1 MTAKF
6 KQKLISQLKKAK
18 KKKLYQKVLDAP
30 LLNHAC
36 VFRPLQGI
44 GF

>member
-1 MTAKF
+1 MIAKF
-6 KQKLISQLKKAK
+6 KQKLISQLKEAK
-18 KKKLYQKVLDAP
+18 KKKLYRKVLDA
-30 LLNHAC
+30 LLLIHAC